1 MAVALSVSALPT
13 QVIDAPGGM
22 ARWCAQSDNTSLE
35 VSETSG
41 LEITLLRSLH
51 GATAQTVQE
60 SAALRSVVHL
70 LGEAVRALSVNRD
83 NARKL
88 IVRAASVLQAELDSR
103 NHIAAGTVRVA
114 GCRLAPWQVTRV
126 MRFIE
131 ANLSEKVGPQDLA
144 SLARLSTSHFA
155 RAFRTTV
162 GKSPYAYLIHRRI
175 ERTKQMMLETDLP
188 LVQIALDCGLADQAH
203 FTRLFTRIVGISP
216 AAWRRLRVP
225 KSTISGRS
233 QQIHARSPTPAN
245 LGYADGFHR
254 HQRSVPLDA

>member
-1 MAVALSVSALPT
+1 MVVALPVSALPT
-13 QVIDAPGGM
+13 QVIDAHGGM
-22 ARWCAQSDNTSLE
+22 ARWCAQSDKTSLG

-41 LEITLLRSLH
+41 LEITLLRSLE

-60 SAALRSVVHL
+60 AAALRSVVRL
-70 LGEAVRALSVNRD
+70 LGEAGRALSVNRD

-88 IVRAASVLQAELDSR
+88 IVRAAAVLQAELDSR
-103 NHIAAGTVRVA
+103 NHIAAGTVRVT

-126 MRFIE
+126 TRFIE

-155 RAFRTTV
+155 RAFRATV

-175 ERTKQMMLETDLP
+175 ERTKEMMLETDLP

-225 KSTISGRS
+225 KSTISGKS
-233 QQIHARSPTPAN
+233 QQTHAWSRTPAN
-245 LGYADGFHR
+245 LGHR